1 LGSAFLVF
9 LAVDPGGLGSVGFQL
24 SFAGTAGLVLLRGP
38 VSNAVDRAL
47 KALTGGAGPGG
58 GTRTLGNDLVKG
70 GVAGIAAGISA
81 TLPTLPLL
89 AWHFDRISLAGI
101 PATLV
106 VAPAV
111 AAAIPGIG
119 ASLLLS
125 LVGIP
130 LGRFV
135 AGGTGLLLDSVAWGV
150 RVVSQVPGAS
160 VWVSRPAVVVA
171 VAGGTAVYLL
181 VRRGLR
187 KRVRPAHRTLAASGA
202 GMALVLLLPLLPGGR
217 QLEIHLIDVGQGD
230 AIALR
235 SPRGRW
241 ILVDAGPR
249 SARFDAGT
257 RRVLPY
263 LRRQG
268 VRRLEVLVLTHPHLD
283 HIGGAPSVMEE
294 MEVRGVME
302 PSRPYASAPYFS
314 LLESAHSQGL
324 WWWIPEAGRS
334 FELDG
339 VQVEVLHP
347 DLETRTRPNLDDP
360 NDLSV
365 VLLVRW
371 GEATVLLTGD
381 AGAEVERG
389 LLSGLPPLT
398 VLKVGHHGSRTS
410 TSSDLLAVTRPSVA
424 LIGVG
429 DPNGV
434 GHPHDPVLPRLEE
447 LGTRIFRSDRDGDVR
462 VRVGP
467 DGGVEVRTAR

>member
-1 LGSAFLVF
+1 
-9 LAVDPGGLGSVGFQL
+9 
-24 SFAGTAGLVLLRGP
+24 
-38 VSNAVDRAL
+38 
-47 KALTGGAGPGG
+47 
-58 GTRTLGNDLVKG
+58 
-70 GVAGIAAGISA
+70 
-81 TLPTLPLL
+81 
-89 AWHFDRISLAGI
+89 
-101 PATLV
+101 
-106 VAPAV
+106 
-111 AAAIPGIG
+111 
-119 ASLLLS
+119 
-125 LVGIP
+125 
-130 LGRFV
+130 
-135 AGGTGLLLDSVAWGV
+135 
-150 RVVSQVPGAS
+150 
-160 VWVSRPAVVVA
+160 
-171 VAGGTAVYLL
+171 
-181 VRRGLR
+181 
-187 KRVRPAHRTLAASGA
+187 
-202 GMALVLLLPLLPGGR
+202 
-217 QLEIHLIDVGQGD
+217 
-230 AIALR
+230 
-235 SPRGRW
+235 
-241 ILVDAGPR
+241 VDAGPR

-429 DPNGV
+429 DPNGF
-434 GHPHDPVLPRLEE
+434 GHPHDPVLLGLVE
-447 LGTRIFRSDRDGDVR
+447 LGTLIFRSVRAGDVG
-462 VRVGP
+462 VGVGW